1 MDVRSK
7 FMESDR
13 LNFKAI
19 PGNAV
24 TSHTEFDGDEAEE
37 EEGSNK
43 TSPGDSEG
51 DVVDHCSS
59 FD

>member
-1 MDVRSK
+1 MDIRSK
-7 FMESDR
+7 FMKSDR
-13 LNFKAI
+13 LNLKAI
-19 PGNAV
+19 LGNAV
-24 TSHTEFDGDEAEE
+24 SSHTEFDGDKAEE
-37 EEGSNK
+37 EKGSNK